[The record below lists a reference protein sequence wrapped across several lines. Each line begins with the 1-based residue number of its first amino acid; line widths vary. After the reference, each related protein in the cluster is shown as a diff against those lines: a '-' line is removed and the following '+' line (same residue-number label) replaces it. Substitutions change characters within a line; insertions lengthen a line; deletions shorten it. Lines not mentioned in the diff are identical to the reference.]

1 MKNNKAK
8 PANSGRILSC
18 CQEEHL
24 IKIVAGQLTD
34 DGFFVM
40 ESTSTEYSIFG
51 QKFMAVPLGAE
62 YRYVIIKIGDSKLT
76 RAELEFS
83 AYVNSLPKTGPIII
97 NCIVSRVPVDIINE
111 SMTDNKPMNQVP

>member
-8 PANSGRILSC
+8 PVNNGRILPC
-18 CQEEHL
+18 CQEEYL
-24 IKIVAGQLTD
+24 IKIASDQLTD

-51 QKFMAVPLGAE
+51 QKFMVMPLSAE

-76 RAELEFS
+76 RDELEFRS
-83 AYVNSLPKTGPIII
+83 YVNSLPKTGPIII

-111 SMTDNKPMNQVP
+111 SMTNNKPMNQVL

>member
-8 PANSGRILSC
+8 PVNNGRILPC
-18 CQEEHL
+18 CQEEYL
-24 IKIVAGQLTD
+24 IKIASDQLTD

-62 YRYVIIKIGDSKLT
+62 YRYIIIKIGDSKLT